1 MEQGTDTLFGKIIA
15 EAEKSRFEVRAS
27 EEGTVLSVGDGIMQ
41 VGGLSNA
48 RLYELVE
55 LESGDEGIVFDIDA
69 TSIGVVLLTEKKC
82 PGGGDRVYKT
92 ERIASVRAG
101 ESLLGRVVDP
111 LGNPLDGDPAPERTV
126 AYPIERKAPPLSTGT
141 SSTSRSTRE

>member
-1 MEQGTDTLFGKIIA
+1 MEQSTDTLFGKIIA
-15 EAEKSRFEVRAS
+15 EAEKSRFEVRES

-69 TSIGVVLLTEKKC
+69 ASIGVVLLTEKKC
-82 PGGGDRVYKT
+82 PGGGDRVYQNRT
-92 ERIASVRAG
+92 DRIGQGRGIPARQGGGPAG
-101 ESLLGRVVDP
+101 E
-111 LGNPLDGDPAPERTV
+111 
-126 AYPIERKAPPLSTGT
+126 PP
-141 SSTSRSTRE
+141 